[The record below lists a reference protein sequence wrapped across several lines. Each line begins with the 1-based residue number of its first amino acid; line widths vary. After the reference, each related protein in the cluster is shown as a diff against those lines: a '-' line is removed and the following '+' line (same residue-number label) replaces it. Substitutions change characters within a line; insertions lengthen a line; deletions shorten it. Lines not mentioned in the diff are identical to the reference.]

1 MAKTR
6 RSLQL
11 IMVPLQA
18 AAVQQRI
25 RTLTLHAEEA
35 RSIRA
40 LGKVN
45 AIADTLLTI
54 APVQLQPLGWYYRAI
69 ALNRSGRGTAQS
81 TSIFESLTQCPL
93 AVLRGRAELAL
104 GTQAFLRGDHSLA
117 HQHYHSAQKH
127 FSLVTND
134 PIGTVHLNKMQAILR
149 GAGGSHETALFEL
162 QQTWR
167 LAKTIHANHGPEV
180 YCIMNSMSTEL
191 IALGYA
197 NEALSL
203 VNVALASPYAINHPE
218 WTETKNE
225 AEAAAYRTQAVAMPA
240 LPKSV
245 LNFCHRR
252 SARLKKQSYLERRGL
267 TDRIVHGAISRIMDK
282 NDLPEKDT
290 ATILSL
296 LKW

>member
-1 MAKTR
+1 
-6 RSLQL
+6 
-11 IMVPLQA
+11 MVPLQA
-18 AAVQQRI
+18 AEVKQRI

-35 RSIRA
+35 RSARA
-40 LGKVN
+40 LDKVN
-45 AIADTLLTI
+45 AIADTLLAV
-54 APVQLQPLGWYYRAI
+54 APFNLQPIGWYYRAI
-69 ALNRSGRGTAQS
+69 ALNRSGRGSSQS

-104 GTQAFLRGDHSLA
+104 GTQAFLRGDYSLA
-117 HQHYHSAQKH
+117 HQHYNSAQRH
-127 FSLVTND
+127 FSLVAND
-134 PIGTVHLNKMQAILR
+134 PIGTVHLSKMLAILR

-167 LAKTIHANHGPEV
+167 LAKTIHANYGAGL
-180 YCIMNSMSTEL
+180 YCILNSMSTEL
-191 IALGYA
+191 IALGYP
-197 NEALSL
+197 NEALPP
-203 VNVALASPYAINHPE
+203 VNAALASPYAINFPE
-218 WTETKNE
+218 WTRTKQE
-225 AEAAAYRTQAVAMPA
+225 AEAAAYHQTSVAMPT
-240 LPKSV
+240 LPRSV

-282 NDLPEKDT
+282 NDLPAKDT